1 MWNQFIVN
9 AQKMT
14 PVQVF
19 EHATLF
25 LLLVLA
31 LVMFFKSS
39 SPFNRYFIPIICILA
54 TLLRIVHWAHY
65 GNEPEFMTPVVTW
78 VAGLVS

>member
-1 MWNQFIVN
+1 MWSQFTDS

-14 PVQVF
+14 PLQVA

-25 LLLVLA
+25 ILLVLA

-54 TLLRIVHWAHY
+54 TVLRVLHWVYH

-78 VAGLVS
+78 VGNLIS